1 MELVSLIE
9 GDVSELRIK
18 MHFGFLIRGGR
29 LIELTPEKGP
39 SPIPFFTPTTG
50 VLRPTKNVIVHR

>member
-29 LIELTPEKGP
+29 LIELTPEKVP
-39 SPIPFFTPTTG
+39 PRRLHSSHQQ
-50 VLRPTKNVIVHR
+50 VNE